1 MAPPTRSFGHCS
13 PRWTSSVQPIAPRLE
28 KKNTDNTLCSYI
40 TYNLQQLTFKGLQD
54 LLLLE
59 GQMVSWRP
67 DPFKLLQCSSGFLHK
82 SQLFTPLKH
91 TKSNSWS
98 SFLSWAVSV
107 IFQTC
112 LWNRTTGCR
121 QGGLCLCNYPW
132 KNHQTLSLLIYT
144 KVSKLVIK
152 STVKVAKCRLDQE
165 NILDAS
171 HINKVHSQSKYAVPF
186 LVVLP
191 CTWSWCWS
199 DYSWKRRRALPPVP

>member
-1 MAPPTRSFGHCS
+1 M
-13 PRWTSSVQPIAPRLE
+13 QPIAPRF
-28 KKNTDNTLCSYI
+28 KNTDYTLCSYI
-40 TYNLQQLTFKGLQD
+40 TYNLQQLPFKGLQD

-98 SFLSWAVSV
+98 SFLSWVVSV

-132 KNHQTLSLLIYT
+132 KNVKPCLYWYILRYQNLPLRVQWRLPNAVLIR
-144 KVSKLVIK
+144 K
-152 STVKVAKCRLDQE
+152 
-165 NILDAS
+165 ILNAS
-171 HINKVHSQSKYAVPF
+171 YINKVHSQSKYAVTF